1 MSMKR
6 RTKKNGRG
14 RPKSDNPREII
25 WPTRFNKEEANKIDR
40 KARKE
45 GLIRGKWI
53 RETLLE
59 AATA

>member
-25 WPTRFNKEEANKIDR
+25 WPTRLNKEEANKIDR
-40 KARKE
+40 KSRKE